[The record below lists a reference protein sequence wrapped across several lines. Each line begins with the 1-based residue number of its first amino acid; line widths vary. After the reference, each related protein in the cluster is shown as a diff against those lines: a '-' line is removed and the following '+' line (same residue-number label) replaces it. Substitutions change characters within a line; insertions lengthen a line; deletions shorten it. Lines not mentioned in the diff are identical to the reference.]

1 MLGNFSYC
9 NPTKLHFGRRLWMPW
24 PVSWPTNGKR
34 VQLIYG
40 GGSIKKNGIYDQVVS
55 ILKAAGKEIFEDP
68 GVMPNP
74 TTEKLYEG
82 CKIARENNVD
92 LLLGGGGRLLL
103 RLCQGRVRLRL
114 VRRDPGRNTMSAWR
128 SLPTASFPWA
138 VC

>member
-9 NPTKLHFGRRLWMPW
+9 NPTKLHFGPEALDALAGELAHY
-24 PVSWPTNGKR
+24 GKR

-82 CKIARENNVD
+82 CKIAMTISG
-92 LLLGGGGRLLL
+92 LLVTMISGFCLRTLRRSRRLSSPTG
-103 RLCQGRVRLRL
+103 QGA
-114 VRRDPGRNTMSAWR
+114 TW
-128 SLPTASFPWA
+128 
-138 VC
+138 

>member
-9 NPTKLHFGRRLWMPW
+9 NPTKLHFGPEALDALAGELAHY
-24 PVSWPTNGKR
+24 GKR

-74 TTEKLYEG
+74 TTGEQRG
-82 CKIARENNVD
+82 PSP
-92 LLLGGGGRLLL
+92 GGGGRLLL

-114 VRRDPGRNTMSAWR
+114 VRRGPLGEILCPHGGACQPPHSRGLCAGR
-128 SLPTASFPWA
+128 
-138 VC
+138 